1 MYIQNNDFFPFLFVM
16 QIVLEEDEYLTEVI
30 GYYGRLHNLGSINS
44 LTFVSNRNNRFGPY
58 GYEYGHADE
67 ASAEV
72 KKTKF
77 HVKGGKIIG
86 FNGTRGTRQ
95 FLPSIGFY
103 VCSAT
108 PT

>member
-1 MYIQNNDFFPFLFVM
+1 M
-16 QIVLEEDEYLTEVI
+16 QITLEEDEYLTEVM
-30 GYYGRLHNLGSINS
+30 GYYGRLYNMGSINS
-44 LTFVSNRNNRFGPY
+44 LTLVSNRNNRFGPY
-58 GYEYGHADE
+58 GLEDGHADE
-67 ASAEV
+67 ALAEV

-86 FNGTRGTRQ
+86 LNGTRGRSR

-108 PT
+108 ST